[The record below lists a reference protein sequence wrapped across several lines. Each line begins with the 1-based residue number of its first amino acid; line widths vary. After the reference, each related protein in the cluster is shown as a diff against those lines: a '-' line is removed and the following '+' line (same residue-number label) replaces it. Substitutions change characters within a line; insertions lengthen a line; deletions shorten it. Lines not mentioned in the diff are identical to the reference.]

1 MVTSVLFVPAVSLK
15 LFLSIALKPELTIS
29 MIPINIRVVLI
40 YACFFNFSVNA
51 FSQKLAALKGVVIDF
66 QTRLQIEGANVSI
79 KGTAKGSITNKAG
92 EFLITGLEPG
102 QVTIVASF
110 IGYGNVE
117 KTHTIIEGDN
127 VVDFDLLP
135 ESTELASV
143 TVVGETDGQAEA
155 RRVINN
161 VMPVTIITAKQIENR
176 AGNLNE
182 ILARQAGVQIRLS
195 GGLGSESRISV
206 RGLEG
211 KRVQIFLDGNPLNSP
226 DGSLGINDLPVQIIE
241 RIEIYKGSVPAYLGG
256 DGLGSAV
263 NVVFRHREVSYID
276 ASYSRQSFNTQ
287 LASLILK
294 KTFDK
299 QGIEAGIGVFD
310 TRTDNDYTM
319 LSPYQPGLKIKR
331 NHDQY
336 HSLLMGGSIRFHKWW
351 FDEVEIE
358 GAFVKNDRQIQGIQ
372 RNIQHVES
380 RSKAGVAVISLIR
393 KNLLSNRLGLRY
405 NIILAKFDVKF
416 IDTASYNYN
425 WDGTRYPSMLGQGEL
440 GIGPNLSRN
449 LQHDLRQR
457 LNLDYRLNPKTTLNL
472 NNTSRYATLDPN
484 DPVGNR
490 HAKKNVFNY
499 PGSLKSSITGLTL
512 EKRFLGARVL
522 TSAAI
527 KHYYN
532 VVDGYNTN
540 VYLTNATPDKLNTVT
555 KEFGYNVGIR
565 YNVTQLFL
573 VKASHEKGVR
583 LPNNSELF
591 GDGVLITPSTALN
604 PEIAH
609 NYNAGL
615 VYDRANSKGNRLQ
628 VEANGF
634 FMDVDHLI
642 QLSGN
647 GLTLGYVNYARAR
660 IIGADFDFKCDV
672 TQDIYAS
679 VNGTFQ
685 NLTDKNPFIPGT
697 QDVKNPTYN
706 LIIPNTPR
714 LFFNWSLEFHK
725 GNILGE
731 HSRTRLIYD
740 GAFGDKFNYGFNIS
754 VYDNFSIP
762 SYLTHTISIVQSFE
776 DGRYTVTAEANNL
789 TDQVV
794 INNFNQPLPG
804 RTFRIKLRYLLFSK
818 ETTEHNH

>member
-1 MVTSVLFVPAVSLK
+1 MSIINTSIRAALVSTWLICLFSSAFSQDAVSLRGTVK
-15 LFLSIALKPELTIS
+15 DAKTGLP
-29 MIPINIRVVLI
+29 V
-40 YACFFNFSVNA
+40 
-51 FSQKLAALKGVVIDF
+51 
-66 QTRLQIEGANVSI
+66 EGASVAI
-79 KGTAKGSITNKAG
+79 KGTTKGSATGADG
-92 EFLITGLEPG
+92 RFVITGLQPG
-102 QVTIVASF
+102 NLTIIASF
-110 IGYGNVE
+110 IGYSKAE
-117 KTHTIIEGDN
+117 KKSELVAGENFI
-127 VVDFDLLP
+127 DFTLAP
-135 ESTELASV
+135 ESTQLSSV
-143 TVVGETDGQAEA
+143 TVIGEAEGQAEA
-155 RRVINN
+155 KRVVNN
-161 VMPVTIITAKQIENR
+161 VMPVTVITAKQIENR

-287 LASLILK
+287 IASLILK

-299 QGIEAGIGVFD
+299 QGIEAGVGVFD
-310 TRTDNDYTM
+310 TRTDNNYTM

-331 NHDQY
+331 DHDEY
-336 HSLLMGGSIRFHKWW
+336 HSLLVGGSVRFRKWW
-351 FDEVEIE
+351 FDEVEVE

-380 RSKAGVAVISLIR
+380 RSNAGVAVLNLIK
-393 KNLLSNRLGLRY
+393 KNFLNHKLGLRY

-416 IDTASYNYN
+416 IDTSSYYYN
-425 WDGTRYPSMLGQGEL
+425 WDGTRYPSMIGQGEL

-449 LQHDLRQR
+449 LQHDARQR
-457 LNLDYRLNPKTTLNL
+457 LNLDYRLNPNTTINI

-484 DPVGNR
+484 DSLGNA
-490 HAKKNVFNY
+490 HAGKNVFNF
-499 PGSLKSSITGLTL
+499 PGSLKNSITGLTL
-512 EKRFLGARVL
+512 EKRFLGEKFL
-522 TSAAI
+522 TSAAV

-540 VYLTNATPDKLNTVT
+540 IYLTNDTPDKLNTVT
-555 KEFGYNVGIR
+555 NELGYSAGLR
-565 YNVTQLFL
+565 YNITQPFL
-573 VKASHEKGVR
+573 VKASYEKGVR

-591 GDGVLITPSTALN
+591 GDGVLITPSTALK

-609 NYNAGL
+609 NYNAGV
-615 VYDRANSKGNRLQ
+615 VYDLTNNNGNRLQ

-634 FMDVDHLI
+634 FMNVDNLI

-647 GLTLGYVNYARAR
+647 GLTLGYVNYAKAR
-660 IIGADFDFKCDV
+660 IIGADFDLKCDV
-672 TQDIYAS
+672 TKNIYAS

-685 NLTDKNPFIPGT
+685 NLTDKNRFIPGT
-697 QDVKNPTYN
+697 QGVKNPTYN
-706 LIIPNTPR
+706 LTIPNTPR

-725 GNILGE
+725 GEILGD

-740 GAFGDKFNYGFNIS
+740 GSFVNKFNYGFNIS

-762 SYLTHTISIVQSFE
+762 SYFTHTISIEQSFK
-776 DGRYTVTAEANNL
+776 DGRYIITGEANNL
-789 TDQVV
+789 TDEVV

-804 RTFRIKLRYLLFSK
+804 RTFRIKLRYLLFGK
-818 ETTEHNH
+818 ETTEHHH

>member
-1 MVTSVLFVPAVSLK
+1 MNTK
-15 LFLSIALKPELTIS
+15 LRA
-29 MIPINIRVVLI
+29 VLI
-40 YACFFNFSVNA
+40 STWLMVCFINA
-51 FSQKLAALKGVVIDF
+51 FSQDVSVRGTVRDAETG
-66 QTRLQIEGANVSI
+66 RPIEGASVAV
-79 KGTAKGSITNKAG
+79 KGTTKGSATDDEGRFFIDG
-92 EFLITGLEPG
+92 LQTGHA
-102 QVTIVASF
+102 TIVASF
-110 IGYGNVE
+110 LGYSKAERKHNLVVGE
-117 KTHTIIEGDN
+117 SIIE
-127 VVDFDLLP
+127 FFLTP
-135 ESTELASV
+135 ESTELSSV
-143 TVVGETDGQAEA
+143 TVVGETEGQTEA
-155 RRVINN
+155 KRVMNN
-161 VMPVTIITAKQIENR
+161 VMPVTVITAKQIENR

-263 NVVFRHREVSYID
+263 NVVFRHHEVSYID
-276 ASYSRQSFNTQ
+276 ASYSRQSFDTQ

-299 QGIEAGIGVFD
+299 KGIEAGIGIFD
-310 TRTDNDYTM
+310 TQTDNDYTM
-319 LSPYQPGLKIKR
+319 QSPYQPGLKIKR
-331 NHDQY
+331 DHDQY
-336 HSLLMGGSIRFHKWW
+336 HSLLVGGSVRFHKWW
-351 FDEVEIE
+351 FDEVEVE

-380 RSKAGVAVISLIR
+380 RSNAGVAVLNLIK
-393 KNLLSNRLGLRY
+393 KNFLSNKLGFRY

-425 WDGTRYPSMLGQGEL
+425 WDGTRYPSMLGRGEL

-449 LQHDLRQR
+449 VQQDLRQR
-457 LNLDYRLNPKTTLNL
+457 LNLDYRLSAKTTINL

-484 DPVGNR
+484 DPLGNEY
-490 HAKKNVFNY
+490 AGKNVFNY
-499 PGSLKSSITGLTL
+499 PGTLKNSITGLTL
-512 EKRFLGARVL
+512 EKRFLAERFL
-522 TSAAI
+522 ASAAV

-540 VYLTNATPDKLNTVT
+540 IYLTNATPDKLNTVT
-555 KEFGYNVGIR
+555 NELGYNAGVR
-565 YNVTQLFL
+565 YNITQPFL
-573 VKASHEKGVR
+573 VKASYERGVR
-583 LPNNSELF
+583 LPNNTELF
-591 GDGVLITPSTALN
+591 GDGVLITPSTALQ

-615 VYDRANSKGNRLQ
+615 VYDRTNGKGKRLQ
-628 VEANGF
+628 IEANGF

-647 GLTLGYVNYARAR
+647 GLTLGYVNYAKAR
-660 IIGADFDFKCDV
+660 IIGADFDFKYDV
-672 TQDIYAS
+672 TQNIYAS

-685 NLTDKNPFIPGT
+685 NLTDKNRFIPGT
-697 QDVKNPTYN
+697 DDVENPTYN
-706 LIIPNTPR
+706 LTIPNAPR
-714 LFFNWSLEFHK
+714 LFFNWSVEFHK
-725 GNILGE
+725 EGILGE

-740 GAFGDKFNYGFNIS
+740 GAFVDKFSYGFNIS
-754 VYDNFSIP
+754 VYDNFFIP
-762 SYLTHTISIVQSFE
+762 SYLTHTISIEQSFK
-776 DGRYTVTAEANNL
+776 DGRYIITGEVNNL

-804 RTFRIKLRYLLFSK
+804 RTFRIKLRYLLFGK

>member
-1 MVTSVLFVPAVSLK
+1 MKDNRLFISISMTLLHFSKRVGVFIFF
-15 LFLSIALKPELTIS
+15 LFITLSIETMGQQSIT
-29 MIPINIRVVLI
+29 
-40 YACFFNFSVNA
+40 
-51 FSQKLAALKGVVIDF
+51 LKGIVKDA
-66 QTRLQIEGANVSI
+66 QTGHRMTGASVAI
-79 KGTAKGSITNKAG
+79 KGTTKGAITNDEG
-92 EFLITGLEPG
+92 EFVITGLQAGEI
-102 QVTIVASF
+102 TIAASF
-110 IGYGNVE
+110 VGYRRIEV
-117 KTHTIIEGDN
+117 KHQLHTGINTTVLKLI
-127 VVDFDLLP
+127 P
-135 ESTELASV
+135 ESTELSSITIVGQTEGQVEAKRLAS
-143 TVVGETDGQAEA
+143 
-155 RRVINN
+155 N
-161 VMPVTIITAKQIENR
+161 VMPVTVITAKQIENR

-276 ASYSRQSFNTQ
+276 AAYSRQSFNTQ
-287 LASLILK
+287 IASVILK

-299 QGIEAGIGVFD
+299 QGVEAGVGVFD
-310 TRTDNDYTM
+310 TRTDNSYTM
-319 LSPYQPGLKIKR
+319 SSPYQPGLKIKR
-331 NHDQY
+331 DHDRY
-336 HSLLMGGSIRFHKWW
+336 HSLLIGGSVRFHKWW
-351 FDEVEIE
+351 FDEVEFE

-380 RSKAGVAVISLIR
+380 RSNAGVAVLNLIK
-393 KNLLSNRLGLRY
+393 KNFINDKLGLRY

-425 WDGTRYPSMLGQGEL
+425 WDGTRYPSMLGRGEL

-449 LQHDLRQR
+449 LQQDSRQR
-457 LNLDYRLNPKTTLNL
+457 LNLDYRLNKNTTINL
-472 NNTSRYATLDPN
+472 NNTSRYATLHPEDPI
-484 DPVGNR
+484 GNEY
-490 HAKKNVFNY
+490 AGKNVFNY
-499 PGSLKSSITGLTL
+499 PGSLKNSITGITF
-512 EKRFLGARVL
+512 EKRLLTEKFL
-522 TSAAI
+522 TSSAV

-540 VYLTNATPDKLNTVT
+540 IYLTNATPDKLHSVT
-555 KEFGYNVGIR
+555 NELGYSAGLR
-565 YNVTQLFL
+565 YNLTQPFL
-573 VKASHEKGVR
+573 VKASYEKGVR

-591 GDGVLITPSTALN
+591 GDGVLITPSTSLR

-609 NYNAGL
+609 NYNMGL
-615 VYDRANSKGNRLQ
+615 IYDRTKKNGNRIQ
-628 VEANGF
+628 VDANTF
-634 FMDVDHLI
+634 FMDVDNLI

-660 IIGADFDFKCDV
+660 IIGADFDLKYDV
-672 TQDIYAS
+672 TQNIYAS
-679 VNGTFQ
+679 INGTYQ
-685 NLTDKNPFIPGT
+685 KLTDKNRFIPGT
-697 QDVKNPTYN
+697 QDIKNPTFN
-706 LIIPNTPR
+706 LTIPNTPR
-714 LFFNWSLEFHK
+714 LFFNWSIEYHK
-725 GNILGE
+725 GNIFGQ

-740 GAFGDKFNYGFNIS
+740 GAFVDKFNYGFNIS

-762 SYLTHTISIVQSFE
+762 SYLTHTISIEQSFK
-776 DGRYTVTAEANNL
+776 DGRYILTAEANNL

-804 RTFRIKLRYLLFSK
+804 RTFRIKMRFLLFGK
-818 ETTEHNH
+818 ELANQHQH